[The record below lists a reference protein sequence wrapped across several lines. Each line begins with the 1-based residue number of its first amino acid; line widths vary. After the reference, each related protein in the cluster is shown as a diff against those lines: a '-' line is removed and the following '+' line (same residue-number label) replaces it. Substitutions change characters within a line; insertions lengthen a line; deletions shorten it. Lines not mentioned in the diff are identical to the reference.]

1 MPEHILIIILLLL
14 VAFFYASVG
23 HGGAS
28 GYLAVFSL
36 FGMAAADIK
45 SSALILNVFVASVS
59 FIQYYRSGHFKWK
72 LFYPFIILSVPMAYL
87 GTFIEL
93 DASLYKKILGICL
106 LIAVIRVAGF
116 LKPKKETEIKEVV
129 LIPAILIGAVLGFVS
144 GVIGIG
150 GGIILSPLIILLHWG
165 TLKQTSAV
173 SALFIVVNSLAGIV
187 GLWRQ
192 DTDFSPQL
200 GIWVAVTVCGGALG
214 AWWGSTKVHGKM
226 LRNLLAGV
234 LLFAALKLI
243 FI

>member
-1 MPEHILIIILLLL
+1 MQEHILIILLLL
-14 VAFFYASVG
+14 VVAFFYASVG

-36 FGMAAADIK
+36 FGMAVADIK
-45 SSALILNVFVASVS
+45 SSALILNVFVASAS
-59 FIQYYRSGHFKWK
+59 FFQYYRSGHFKWK
-72 LFYPFIILSVPMAYL
+72 LFYPFIILSIPMAYL
-87 GTFIEL
+87 GTFVEL
-93 DASLYKKILGICL
+93 DPKLYKQILGVCL
-106 LIAVIRVAGF
+106 LIAVIRIAGF
-116 LKPKKETEIKEVV
+116 LKPKKETEIKEVA

-173 SALFIVVNSLAGIV
+173 SSLFIVVNSIAGII
-187 GLWRQ
+187 GLLRQ
-192 DTDFSPQL
+192 DTVFNPQL
-200 GIWVAVTVCGGALG
+200 GIWIAVTICGGFVG
-214 AWWGSTKVHGKM
+214 AWWGSKKVHGKM

-234 LLFAALKLI
+234 LLFAAIKLI